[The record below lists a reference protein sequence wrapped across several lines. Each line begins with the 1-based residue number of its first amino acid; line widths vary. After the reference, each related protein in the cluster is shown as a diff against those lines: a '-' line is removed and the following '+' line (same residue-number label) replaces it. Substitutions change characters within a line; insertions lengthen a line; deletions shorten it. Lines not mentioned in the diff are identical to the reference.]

1 MDYIFSASLFSSRLC
16 KPKDATDM
24 IGPNFKVCGQTP
36 ILSPY
41 RGIKKYLSSSVA
53 RKRQNMVKSYGYPS
67 CSGHYDTIDELRNH
81 LDEKHTPKTKPEA
94 DTSFESLK
102 NKNKWTL
109 STGTVVENQLYEF
122 GKLQVG
128 DHPSQSFIFDVNDSE
143 LYIRHGTLTSGEIEE
158 IMINYN
164 NIPLR
169 MPDDLNNI

>member
-1 MDYIFSASLFSSRLC
+1 M
-16 KPKDATDM
+16 
-24 IGPNFKVCGQTP
+24 
-36 ILSPY
+36 
-41 RGIKKYLSSSVA
+41 
-53 RKRQNMVKSYGYPS
+53 
-67 CSGHYDTIDELRNH
+67 
-81 LDEKHTPKTKPEA
+81 
-94 DTSFESLK
+94 
-102 NKNKWTL
+102 
-109 STGTVVENQLYEF
+109 VENQLYEF